1 MRTHPGAVMF
11 IGYGVVSVLLSAIL
25 IGTAAVSLSGNAQYR
40 ANLRE
45 LRVPDSWQPRLAFT
59 KLAGGVGLLAGL
71 VLVPLGVAAAAGVIC
86 YFIGAVLIHLR
97 AGDRGLVPPIVS
109 GLLAVAALILRLA
122 SA

>member
-1 MRTHPGAVMF
+1 MF
-11 IGYGVVSVLLSAIL
+11 IAYGIVSALLSAIL

-40 ANLRE
+40 ANLRA
-45 LRVPDSWQPRLAFT
+45 LRVPDAWQPRLALT
-59 KLAGGVGLLAGL
+59 KLAGGIGLLAGL
-71 VLVPLGVAAAAGVIC
+71 VIVPLGAAAASGVIC